1 MNNKT
6 KRQLRRAFVGL
17 SVLMLIFSAIVYIG
31 IPLGP
36 YAPGFILYTPY
47 IWVLVSVAFFAART
61 FIRERKMIW
70 NVLGFFEPS
79 GLTTMV
85 DVPSEDITPTHIKYK
100 TPDGEERRV
109 KHHHGFAIPGEDGYD
124 VVYLTPRHAVEAL
137 NPARLFRKYAL
148 KLTDE
153 IKTQVME
160 HYEKMIALFPE
171 AEALD
176 PNRLTAEEM
185 ENDDPDRLNQE
196 LASTVSDIKR
206 GFMDRLGLKQQWF
219 QIFAGIA
226 MGALAVTIIF
236 MAAGVDFRGIVQH

>member
-1 MNNKT
+1 MNNKN

-17 SVLMLIFSAIVYIG
+17 SIFMLIISAVVYVG

-36 YAPGFILYTPY
+36 YVPGYILYTPY
-47 IWVLVSVAFFAART
+47 IWVLVSVVFFAART

-85 DVPSEDITPTHIKYK
+85 DVPSENITPTHIKYK
-100 TPDGEERRV
+100 TPDGEEHRV
-109 KHHHGFAIPGEDGYD
+109 KHHHGFAIPGEEGYD
-124 VVYLTPRHAVEAL
+124 IVYLTPKHAVEAL

-148 KLTDE
+148 RLTDE
-153 IKTQVME
+153 IKEQVMT
-160 HYEKMIALFPE
+160 HYNAMVGLFPE

-176 PNRLTAEEM
+176 PNRLTVEET
-185 ENDDPDRLNQE
+185 ESDDPDRLNQE
-196 LASTVSDIKR
+196 LASVVADIKR
-206 GFMDRLGLKQQWF
+206 GFLDRLGLKQQWF
-219 QIFAGIA
+219 QILAGIA

-236 MAAGVDFRGIVQH
+236 MATGVDFRGIVQH